1 MKFAD
6 VKVGIPY
13 PEKKFLVTEE
23 AVRTY
28 LAAIEDANP
37 LYIEQ
42 KLVPPAF
49 AAVFTRWEAL
59 SGEKLEEGTIH
70 ARQGFHYLK
79 PIPWGETLTL
89 RGQVKEKKEKRGLYF
104 VTQQIEVFDESGELA
119 VVSEITIILP
129 A

>member
-79 PIPWGETLTL
+79 RSIGE
-89 RGQVKEKKEKRGLYF
+89 K
-104 VTQQIEVFDESGELA
+104 
-119 VVSEITIILP
+119 P
-129 A
+129 

>member
-42 KLVPPAF
+42 KLVRLPLLPF
-49 AAVFTRWEAL
+49 LHV
-59 SGEKLEEGTIH
+59 G
-70 ARQGFHYLK
+70 
-79 PIPWGETLTL
+79 
-89 RGQVKEKKEKRGLYF
+89 KR
-104 VTQQIEVFDESGELA
+104 
-119 VVSEITIILP
+119 
-129 A
+129 